1 MFFEEACFKPG
12 TCFLSKTANVQMIS
26 AKLGHDILRKVRLQA
41 AGNTPMGHDVQR
53 GVQPASLSQQ
63 GKTVTIQ
70 DSYSKLVTVTVLHR
84 NVTSADVTA
93 VQQRLSIAS
102 VSFRALWS
110 WQTSIGLE

>member
-41 AGNTPMGHDVQR
+41 AGNTPMGHDGQR

-63 GKTVTIQ
+63 GKTVTVQ
-70 DSYSKLVTVTVLHR
+70 DSYSNGSSPQCNLGRCDRCSAKAVDRVCESSGSVEL
-84 NVTSADVTA
+84 ADVH
-93 VQQRLSIAS
+93 
-102 VSFRALWS
+102 RA
-110 WQTSIGLE
+110 

>member
-41 AGNTPMGHDVQR
+41 AGNTPMGHDVLR

-63 GKTVTIQ
+63 GKQLQ
-70 DSYSKLVTVTVLHR
+70 DS
-84 NVTSADVTA
+84 
-93 VQQRLSIAS
+93 
-102 VSFRALWS
+102 
-110 WQTSIGLE
+110 